1 MQEEF
6 SVKVLVAATLLS
18 GVISSASAQDCHV
31 QQFYTIFG
39 TDNQVNMAVKSGKPC
54 IVTMNARAAVQS
66 SSILRNGASGAVLM
80 PTSHRW
86 GYQSRPGFVGKD
98 SFVVEMVGTSYVGR
112 ANQIPVSGPS
122 KITVDVD
129 VVP

>member
-1 MQEEF
+1 M
-6 SVKVLVAATLLS
+6 KILVTAALLS
-18 GVISSASAQDCHV
+18 AVISSASAQDCHV
-31 QQFYTIFG
+31 QQFYTVFG
-39 TDNQVNMAVKSGKPC
+39 TDNQVNMAVKSGRPC
-54 IVTMNARAAVQS
+54 IVTLNARAAVQS
-66 SSILRNGASGAVLM
+66 SSILRNGANGTALM

-112 ANQIPVSGPS
+112 ANQIPVTGPS
-122 KITVDVD
+122 KISVDVD